1 MPLHIARP
9 KCCHKTLQQCA
20 KLAKVSRSV
29 PRPLS
34 IALRV
39 TGACRTALYTEHKR
53 GLCHHHEASCQRE
66 NRGDSNVKTT
76 ARTAM
81 VQVNATTKNKNQFMS
96 VDNTKVWFAYL
107 TKLNAAFQQVT
118 MDACTGDTSL

>member
-1 MPLHIARP
+1 
-9 KCCHKTLQQCA
+9 
-20 KLAKVSRSV
+20 
-29 PRPLS
+29 
-34 IALRV
+34 
-39 TGACRTALYTEHKR
+39 
-53 GLCHHHEASCQRE
+53 
-66 NRGDSNVKTT
+66 
-76 ARTAM
+76 M